1 MLCSVRYLFVIST
14 SVIDCRVHYVAI
26 VVCVRIFN
34 TNNLWVSMDAMKNV
48 VEKHF
53 LHMEII
59 VNPKVQLI
67 TIYEGRSKSS

>member
-1 MLCSVRYLFVIST
+1 MFHTCAH
-14 SVIDCRVHYVAI
+14 VHCVVI

-34 TNNLWVSMDAMKNV
+34 TNNLWVSMGAMKNV

-59 VNPKVQLI
+59 VNPKV
-67 TIYEGRSKSS
+67 